1 MKGYIYIALPTDGNM
16 NSIKIGYT
24 TNSLRERMQKGAKS
38 RKFSIVAA
46 VGVNDED
53 YFIKDMTVLLQAV
66 ESMVH
71 YKATDSGLLRMV
83 SHDWMQCTEEAWA
96 SIEEML
102 EGRILEGLIYKA
114 FEIVDIRVSKYLATI
129 TL

>member
-53 YFIKDMTVLLQAV
+53 YLMKCQKNSREIAIRDYAIDVVKNQYDVLF
-66 ESMVH
+66 EEI
-71 YKATDSGLLRMV
+71 LR
-83 SHDWMQCTEEAWA
+83 
-96 SIEEML
+96 
-102 EGRILEGLIYKA
+102 
-114 FEIVDIRVSKYLATI
+114 
-129 TL
+129 